1 MRSGE
6 ETQSTKCIMKIFI
19 VLGYEGPNL
28 SESAISFT
36 SGRSRDS
43 RPRRS
48 RYQGSDTSS
57 GRHRRA
63 LGHHARSG
71 SSVTESN
78 ASVSQYGDMYGRLQ
92 EEGAGDR
99 RDDWSRQRSR
109 EARPWEDRRLHGNES
124 VELAAL
130 TEGSL
135 DSNTNGRLELERRW
149 LLETSR
155 SSSDPSQEAGG
166 SNPNRVH
173 LHNSSLRMFQRDQF
187 QELTNLVQ
195 SHLSPDDLR
204 CSQCKERLV
213 DLRFVCKECGPLRD
227 ESGESAPA
235 KQEVSPTKISIT
247 EDSTQPTRRKYD
259 GYELCEVCVES
270 SAHGCEQQS
279 GQHAFIEAHKALDS
293 RGWRVVGKSH
303 IRTIALT
310 C

>member
-6 ETQSTKCIMKIFI
+6 DTQSTKCIMKIFI

-36 SGRSRDS
+36 SGRSRES

-63 LGHHARSG
+63 LEYHARSG
-71 SSVTESN
+71 SSIAESH
-78 ASVSQYGDMYGRLQ
+78 ASVSQYGDMYGSLN
-92 EEGAGDR
+92 EEGASGR
-99 RDDWSRQRSR
+99 RNDWSRHRGR
-109 EARPWEDRRLHGNES
+109 EVRPWEDRRSHGNES
-124 VELAAL
+124 KELAAL

-135 DSNTNGRLELERRW
+135 DSNTNGRIELERRW

-155 SSSDPSQEAGG
+155 SSSDPSQETAD
-166 SNPNRVH
+166 SDPHRAH
-173 LHNSSLRMFQRDQF
+173 LHSTSLGIFQRDQF
-187 QELTNLVQ
+187 QQFTNLIQ

-204 CSQCKERLV
+204 CSQCAERLV

-235 KQEVSPTKISIT
+235 EQDVSPNKTCVT
-247 EDSTQPTRRKYD
+247 EELIQPTCRKYD

-270 SAHGCEQQS
+270 SVHGRDQDTR
-279 GQHAFIEAHKALDS
+279 QHAFIEAHKALDS
-293 RGWRVVGKSH
+293 RGWRVVGKCSK
-303 IRTIALT
+303 
-310 C
+310 